1 MVILVNLDII
11 HSTSYTMGVDV
22 IPGGYFT
29 DLFLLVDFDDDIAE
43 IGGI

>member
-1 MVILVNLDII
+1 MVILVNLDRI
-11 HSTSYTMGVDV
+11 HRTSDTMRVDV

-29 DLFLLVDFDDDIAE
+29 EFFLDVEFDDDIAE